1 MKSVLIIDNN
11 KNIRKMLRDDLK
23 KKGYKV
29 YSSDVGKKGVVKA
42 KEKSFDIIVTE
53 VSFPDM
59 EQFDIIRQIRAE
71 PSLVRTPLLAISDKS
86 DDLSVVLALELGAD
100 DYIIK
105 PFSFQEMAARIKS
118 QLKFLGG
125 VKIWNQP
132 AMPALKYGDIVINP
146 EEGSVCA
153 AGNEIILNSREFE
166 ILYLLIKNK
175 GKSLKRN
182 FLVERVWGEIT
193 DETCDML
200 DICMDT
206 IALKISQWS
215 GYGLNI
221 LRDENSAYRIW
232 LEPKDGEI
240 RVQ

>member
-23 KKGYKV
+23 KRGYKV
-29 YSSDVGKKGVVKA
+29 YSSDVGKKGIAKA

-71 PSLVRTPLLAISDKS
+71 LSLVRIPLLAISDKS

-118 QLKFLGG
+118 QLKFPGSAK
-125 VKIWNQP
+125 VWDQP
-132 AMPALKYGDIVINP
+132 AMPALKYGDILINP
-146 EEGSVCA
+146 EEGSVSA

-175 GKSLKRN
+175 SKSLKRN
-182 FLVERVWGEIT
+182 FLVERVWREIT
-193 DETCDML
+193 AEACGML

-215 GYGLNI
+215 GYNLSI
-221 LRDENSAYRIW
+221 RRDENSAYRIE
-232 LEPKDGEI
+232 LEPKDEEI
-240 RVQ
+240 GVQ